1 MTPEFRSTRPDA
13 ARQRALIEEARAA
26 RADQHRALV
35 AALEAGVECRAAQR
49 TYFSQRSTTNLIRA
63 KDAEARFDTLAA
75 LALADVPPRHPAT
88 GIGE

>member
-1 MTPEFRSTRPDA
+1 MTPEFRSSRPDA
-13 ARQRALIEEARAA
+13 ARQRALIEEARA
-26 RADQHRALV
+26 DQHHAMV
-35 AALEAGVECRAAQR
+35 AALQAGIECRAAQR
-49 TYFSQRSTTNLIRA
+49 AYFSQRSTTNLIRA